1 MPRDLTRLRDE
12 IESSSRQGRHVQRLA
27 NRANAFRSAAML
39 VDEYAAASEIQQRNA
54 GQHGQ
59 RAFAGNELKK
69 AHLSKVAHASVPA

>member
-39 VDEYAAASEIQQRNA
+39 VDEHAAAGEIKQC
-54 GQHGQ
+54 
-59 RAFAGNELKK
+59 K
-69 AHLSKVAHASVPA
+69 AAQNG